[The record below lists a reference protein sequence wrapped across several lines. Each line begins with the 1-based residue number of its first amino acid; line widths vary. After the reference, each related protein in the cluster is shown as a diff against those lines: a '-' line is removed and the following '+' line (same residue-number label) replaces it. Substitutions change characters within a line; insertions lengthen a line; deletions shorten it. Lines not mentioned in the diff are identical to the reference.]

1 MPTGLGSRPTFS
13 CSHPRSSRYISFAR
27 QWRIVAEE
35 LAPRELHPEVG
46 GEAEVGERLRH
57 LRQAQLRVG
66 GEAYLQAEERGDDPK
81 ADDYSFGAGHAQ
93 VRGREGQ
100 PGVSTPNCFAYSAFS
115 RCQPPNFM
123 ASAPTMRPIGSPARS
138 RSRTSKQM
146 CHPAAPIE
154 MKRRSMLVHSVRRV
168 PPPKTSSS
176 HRISK
181 PPQLY

>member
-66 GEAYLQAEERGDDPK
+66 GEAYLQAEERGDDPE
-81 ADDYSFGAGHAQ
+81 ADDDSFGAGHAQ

-100 PGVSTPNCFAYSAFS
+100 PGVSTPNCLAYSGFEEQWIRDVVALEREGVLS
-115 RCQPPNFM
+115 NEKRAVQALVLRLLAGRGHA
-123 ASAPTMRPIGSPARS
+123 ASA
-138 RSRTSKQM
+138 
-146 CHPAAPIE
+146 E
-154 MKRRSMLVHSVRRV
+154 LE
-168 PPPKTSSS
+168 
-176 HRISK
+176 
-181 PPQLY
+181 

>member
-66 GEAYLQAEERGDDPK
+66 GEAYLQAEERGDAIQKPMTIP
-81 ADDYSFGAGHAQ
+81 FGAGHAQ

-100 PGVSTPNCFAYSAFS
+100 PGV
-115 RCQPPNFM
+115 
-123 ASAPTMRPIGSPARS
+123 
-138 RSRTSKQM
+138 
-146 CHPAAPIE
+146 
-154 MKRRSMLVHSVRRV
+154 
-168 PPPKTSSS
+168 
-176 HRISK
+176 
-181 PPQLY
+181 